1 MLISSGLRPACRLLR
16 AKTLVDVVI
25 GSEVVE
31 TPSSGETSGEMSDE
45 TPELQWS
52 WKC

>member
-1 MLISSGLRPACRLLR
+1 MLISSGLRPACRLRR

-31 TPSSGETSGEMSDE
+31 TPSSGEISGDTSDE